1 MATAPNAAG
10 LPRLQNAKRCPL
22 TPGETMGHWGT
33 MVFSNHGY
41 GDNGLPYICIYIYTY
56 ENIAIY
62 SLVYQI
68 VNYG

>member
-22 TPGETMGHWGT
+22 TLGETMGHWGT

-41 GDNGLPYICIYIYTY
+41 GDNGLPYMYIYI
-56 ENIAIY
+56 AI
-62 SLVYQI
+62 
-68 VNYG
+68 